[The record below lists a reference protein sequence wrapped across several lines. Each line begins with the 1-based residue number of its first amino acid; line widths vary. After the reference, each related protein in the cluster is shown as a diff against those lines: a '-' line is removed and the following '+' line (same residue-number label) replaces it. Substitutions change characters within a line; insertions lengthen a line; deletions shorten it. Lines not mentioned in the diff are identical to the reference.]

1 MSPDRNPGF
10 DDANLVLRL
19 YEMRREDVMR
29 KSRDAISFA
38 FWPQTFDDVTA
49 IMDFAHEDNAA
60 WRQVVSYWEMVFGF
74 AHRGIAEPEFLVEN
88 NGEGI
93 LLYMKMRAFIE
104 RLRVDSPTA
113 FQHIEWA
120 ATQTAAGRL
129 RVEFFEK
136 RFGEKFAGVQA
147 GG

>member
-1 MSPDRNPGF
+1 MSQDRNPGF
-10 DDANLVLRL
+10 EDANLILKL

-29 KSRDAISFA
+29 KSRDAISFG

-49 IMDFAHEDNAA
+49 IMDFSHQDNAA

-74 AHRGIAEPEFLVEN
+74 GHNGIVEPEFLVEN
-88 NGEGI
+88 SGEGV
-93 LLYMKMRAFIE
+93 LLYMKVRAFLD

-120 ATQTAAGRL
+120 ATQTDTGKQ

-147 GG
+147 AE